1 MKKIRNCF
9 FWLICIIVISGCS
22 SKIDKQIEL
31 LFEKTHEED
40 IRQAL
45 SDRMHRFTL
54 GKEDY
59 FVRDENNYIVYS
71 PDYLKIIDNIENL
84 HKEFHLSDKI
94 PRNSNDWVTLLYYYK
109 NPKRNKSHLIT
120 ECPYC
125 RAEADGE
132 LKIDEIDWSKTILSP
147 NSYIKD
153 SLLEF
158 MKNDEMKKI
167 LADFQEYLKTEEC
180 FSDKETKNWLFYRTI
195 NGNKYYVNGTIK
207 YNDYI
212 SKIINFHKKYH
223 KYDWNGKVAAT
234 LFSRKEENLSWNKFF
249 FSAIEGGTIS
259 SCPICLLIYQ
269 RVYSHGSDIS
279 NIDIEYSSSDFYI
292 FQENGFGD
300 VLFKQY
306 YTRKEDEKKNSS
318 MPLYSM
324 TTIDEEIRSNKIAA
338 RKKFDGQQIKVK
350 GKILCVDDDKIE
362 LWEGGPYIFLK
373 ESELEKLK
381 ADQYITFIAKMKLF
395 DTSSNQSSST
405 SWFDEVDSA
414 FSDLDTLSEDLK
426 NGGVGYSFENCQI
439 ISQ

>member
-40 IRQAL
+40 IRQAR
-45 SDRMHRFTL
+45 SDWEHYE
-54 GKEDY
+54 GNY
-59 FVRDENNYIVYS
+59 FVRDDNNYIVYS

-94 PRNSNDWVTLLYYYK
+94 PREGSDWSALLYYYK
-109 NPKRNKSHLIT
+109 NPKRNKWHLRT

-125 RAEADGE
+125 RAEADGKLE
-132 LKIDEIDWSKTILSP
+132 IDEIDWSKTILNKGSFR
-147 NSYIKD
+147 D

-167 LADFQEYLKTEEC
+167 LADFQEYLKTEDC
-180 FSDKETKNWLFYRTI
+180 FSDKETKNWVFYRTI
-195 NGNKYYVNGTIK
+195 NGNKYYVNGTEK

-212 SKIINFHKKYH
+212 SKIINFHDKYH

-234 LFSRKEENLSWNKFF
+234 LFSRKEENLRNNSFF
-249 FSAIEGGTIS
+249 FSAIEVGNIS

-269 RVYSHGSDIS
+269 NMYRHGSDIP
-279 NIDIEYSSSDFYI
+279 NIEYFSSDFYI

-300 VLFKQY
+300 VIFKQY
-306 YTRKEDEKKNSS
+306 YTRKEDEKNSS
-318 MPLYSM
+318 IPLYSM
-324 TTIDEEIRSNKIAA
+324 TTIVEEIRSNKITA

-350 GKILCVDDDKIE
+350 GKILCVDEDKIE

-381 ADQYITFIAKMKLF
+381 ADQYITFTAKIKFF
-395 DTSSNQSSST
+395 DTSSKQSSST
-405 SWFDEVDSA
+405 SW
-414 FSDLDTLSEDLK
+414 LDTEDLK